1 LRWISLRVV
10 GQYAF
15 FMPLQRWIMPLDVGA
30 KHHSGRQSG
39 LCCAIKDASTLPV
52 KNRMRRLPFEKASP
66 GTACVPKAL
75 LACEGKA
82 GERSETDEG
91 YYKTLIRL
99 RAPSPVEKVKDFCNL
114 AGSFVF
120 SFPLGKLASAARLM
134 RGTTRPSSA
143 LRAPSPLE
151 KLKDFC
157 NLAGSLPKAPQPSQE
172 KLSFSGAA
180 CAFQAA
186 TP

>member
-1 LRWISLRVV
+1 MNRSCWTTNLAPWSTTGLKKLLR
-10 GQYAF
+10 G
-15 FMPLQRWIMPLDVGA
+15 
-30 KHHSGRQSG
+30 
-39 LCCAIKDASTLPV
+39 
-52 KNRMRRLPFEKASP
+52 
-66 GTACVPKAL
+66 L
-75 LACEGKA
+75 LACRRLCLRAEGKA
-82 GERSETDEG
+82 GERSETDG
-91 YYKTLIRL
+91 GTTRPSSAL
-99 RAPSPVEKVKDFCNL
+99 RAPSPLEKVKDFCNL

-186 TP
+186 TPKNVLFGPRGVASHWKALRPLLR